1 MSIGLI
7 QRVCAGYRV
16 PLFDILADTLP
27 GGLSL
32 FAGDPRQDEMI
43 DQSRKP
49 EKAKLFHADNLHLF
63 SGNITSAYSGI
74 CLNGWMRLIRR
85 S

>member
-1 MSIGLI
+1 MSVGLM

-16 PLFDILADTLP
+16 PFFDILADTLP

-32 FAGDPRQDEMI
+32 YAGDPRADEMI

-49 EKAKLFHADNLHLF
+49 EKAAF
-63 SGNITSAYSGI
+63 
-74 CLNGWMRLIRR
+74 
-85 S
+85 